1 MIPNRIIQ
9 KVRHIEIRT
18 KGLVND
24 LFGGEYH
31 SAFKGQGMT
40 FSEVSEYYPGD
51 DIRMIDWN
59 VTARNNTPFVK
70 IYEEEREL
78 TVYIMV
84 DVSHSGG
91 FGTVNQLK
99 SDLAAEIAAVLG
111 FSAIKNQDKV
121 GLILFSSEVEKYISP
136 QKNKSHILR
145 LIREVLFHKSSKKG
159 TAIRNAIDFL
169 MNVSKRK
176 AVVFLISDF
185 IDNGFW
191 SSLKLANKKH
201 DLIGIRIYD
210 PAEISLPDLGLIKMF
225 DPENEN
231 EFWVDTSS
239 KKEKKLSK
247 KSISE
252 NCEKFNDN
260 FKKNKFDVINISTN
274 EDYVEPIMN
283 FFNRRERRS

>member
-1 MIPNRIIQ
+1 MIPKRIIQ
-9 KVRHIEIRT
+9 KVKHIEIRT

-40 FSEVSEYYPGD
+40 FSEVREYYPGD

-84 DVSHSGG
+84 DVSHYGG

-210 PAEISLPDLGLIKMF
+210 PAEISLPDLGLIKVF

-252 NCEKFNDN
+252 NWEKFNDN
-260 FKKNKFDVINISTN
+260 CKKNKFDVINISTN

>member
-1 MIPNRIIQ
+1 MIPKRIIQ
-9 KVRHIEIRT
+9 KVKHIEIRT

-40 FSEVSEYYPGD
+40 FSEVREYYPGD

-91 FGTVNQLK
+91 FGTVNHLK

-210 PAEISLPDLGLIKMF
+210 PAEINLPDLGLIKVF

-252 NCEKFNDN
+252 NWEKFNDN
-260 FKKNKFDVINISTN
+260 CKKNKFDVINISTN

>member
-1 MIPNRIIQ
+1 MIPKRIIQ
-9 KVRHIEIRT
+9 KVKHIEIRT

-40 FSEVSEYYPGD
+40 FSEVREYYPGD

-91 FGTVNQLK
+91 FGTVSQLK

-252 NCEKFNDN
+252 NWEKFNN
-260 FKKNKFDVINISTN
+260 ICKKNKFDVINISTN
-274 EDYVEPIMN
+274 ADYVEPIMN
-283 FFNRRERRS
+283 FFNQRERRS

>member
-1 MIPNRIIQ
+1 MIPKRIIQ
-9 KVRHIEIRT
+9 KVKHIEIRT

-40 FSEVSEYYPGD
+40 FSEVREYYPGD

-59 VTARNNTPFVK
+59 VTARNNAPFVK

-84 DVSHSGG
+84 DVSSSGG

-111 FSAIKNQDKV
+111 FSAIKNHDKV

-145 LIREVLFHKSSKKG
+145 VIREVLFHKSSKKG

-210 PAEISLPDLGLIKMF
+210 PAEIRLPDLGLIKVF
-225 DPENEN
+225 DPENED

-239 KKEKKLSK
+239 KKEKELSK

-252 NCEKFNDN
+252 NWEKFNN
-260 FKKNKFDVINISTN
+260 SCKKNKFDVINISTN
-274 EDYVEPIMN
+274 RDYVEPIMS
-283 FFNRRERRS
+283 FFNQRERRS

>member
-1 MIPNRIIQ
+1 MIPKRIIQ
-9 KVRHIEIRT
+9 KVKHIEIRT

-40 FSEVSEYYPGD
+40 FSEVREYYPGD

-59 VTARNNTPFVK
+59 VTARNNAPFVK

-91 FGTVNQLK
+91 FGTVSQLK

-210 PAEISLPDLGLIKMF
+210 PAEISLPDLGLIKVF

-252 NCEKFNDN
+252 NWEKFNDN
-260 FKKNKFDVINISTN
+260 CKKNKFDVINISTN

-283 FFNRRERRS
+283 FFNRRERWS

>member
-1 MIPNRIIQ
+1 MIPKRIIQ
-9 KVRHIEIRT
+9 KVKHIEIRT

-40 FSEVSEYYPGD
+40 FSEVREYYPGD

-91 FGTVNQLK
+91 FGTVSQLK

-210 PAEISLPDLGLIKMF
+210 PAEISLPDLGLIKVF

-252 NCEKFNDN
+252 NWEKFNDN
-260 FKKNKFDVINISTN
+260 CKKNKFDVINISTN